1 MWQLTVRAVHDSY
14 LSNPENSTAIM
25 LHAKCKYF
33 IFNVLV
39 RDTGCYTG
47 VRNL

>member
-1 MWQLTVRAVHDSY
+1 
-14 LSNPENSTAIM
+14 M

>member
-1 MWQLTVRAVHDSY
+1 
-14 LSNPENSTAIM
+14 M

-39 RDTGCYTG
+39 RGTGCYTG